1 MEFHH
6 QDGEGDFL
14 RILTHDG
21 ERKND
26 RHLRIGVRELDA
38 HEDDYMEVLLLETDA
53 RRLRDA
59 LTGWLDGPGTVPAT
73 LTPADVRAIVA
84 EAIAEERTRVQPLH
98 RSPQATEGAGFCQIL
113 GCKLFPGVVQH
124 FEHDPEPLC
133 GCCHHRNDLHD
144 GTDGCLF
151 GSEGGS
157 EICGCTAQR
166 DPEPRDVGHPEP
178 EPLCNRLIPAGAHFA
193 SRCTFCGWLWLQ
205 HKPIGVLCRLCQAP
219 WTDGHGQ
226 PGDPCA
232 GAPRQLV
239 GCECGH
245 GWGVHVRGLD
255 CTGHGGTCKCTR
267 ARIGGSAL

>member
-1 MEFHH
+1 MGTTPEDFIDS
-6 QDGEGDFL
+6 DGDGIRL
-14 RILTHDG
+14 RLTSVSV
-21 ERKND
+21 R
-26 RHLRIGVRELDA
+26 LSRIGGGPYAGLPRE
-38 HEDDYMEVLLLETDA
+38 EVLRLYNALGDWLGQAPVKTAQNLTEDRVRQLIVEALKPTVQTLQARYEDA
-53 RRLRDA
+53 
-59 LTGWLDGPGTVPAT
+59 
-73 LTPADVRAIVA
+73 
-84 EAIAEERTRVQPLH
+84 
-98 RSPQATEGAGFCQIL
+98 GAGFCRIP
-113 GCKLFPGVVQH
+113 GCMRFPHTEKH
-124 FEHDPEPLC
+124 FEHEADPEPLC

-178 EPLCNRLIPAGAHFA
+178 EPLCDRLIPAGAHFA

-205 HKPIGVLCRLCQAP
+205 HKPTGVLCRLCQAP

-239 GCECGH
+239 GCVCGH
-245 GWGVHVRGLD
+245 RWGA
-255 CTGHGGTCKCTR
+255 HGPHGCMAPYGDSYNPDDLLHCECTR
-267 ARIGGSAL
+267 TPPQVQP